1 MKYTTFAA
9 IKKSVLIG
17 APVIGFVFL
26 IRSCAGCGDTQPPLQ
41 EQPYA
46 SQQHAPQPQM
56 QAPTAKP
63 QYGAQELPLSSTE
76 QEILQLQKEP
86 LSLGK
91 QDDNGSLKRTVKK
104 GSVKL
109 DIRCDQN
116 KGFTSWNRIKVDWDN
131 NKKYD
136 EKWNF
141 RPDGTVARFVS
152 PNDDED
158 YSIEYRLYNNVWKLK

>member
-17 APVIGFVFL
+17 TPLIAFIFL
-26 IRSCAGCGDTQPPLQ
+26 IRSCAGCGNTPEYIPQQQTTTQQTLP
-41 EQPYA
+41 
-46 SQQHAPQPQM
+46 QQQ
-56 QAPTAKP
+56 TTSAKP
-63 QYGAQELPLSSTE
+63 SYGAQELPLSSAE

-91 QDDNGSLKRTVKK
+91 PDDKGSLKRTVKK
-104 GSVKL
+104 GMTKL

-116 KGFTSWNRIKVDWDN
+116 KGFTTWNRIKVDWNN
-131 NKKYD
+131 NKRYD

-141 RPDGTVARFVS
+141 RPDGTVARFVA

-158 YSIEYRLYNNVWKLK
+158 YSMEYRLYNNVWKLK